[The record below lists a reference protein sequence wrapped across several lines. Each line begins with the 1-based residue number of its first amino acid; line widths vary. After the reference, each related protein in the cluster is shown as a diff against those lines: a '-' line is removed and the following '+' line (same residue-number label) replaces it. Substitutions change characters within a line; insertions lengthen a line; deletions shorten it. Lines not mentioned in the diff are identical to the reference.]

1 VGHIVHSHCEQVG
14 IESTDLKTIEQE
26 ISVKTPHSCIFSSL
40 NVHFYGVESE
50 IIVNFYF
57 IQTILKRL
65 QLP

>member
-1 VGHIVHSHCEQVG
+1 VGHIVNSDCEQVG

-26 ISVKTPHSCIFSSL
+26 ISVKTPHTSIFSSL
-40 NVHFYGVESE
+40 NAQFCGVKPA

-57 IQTILKRL
+57 IQIILKRL